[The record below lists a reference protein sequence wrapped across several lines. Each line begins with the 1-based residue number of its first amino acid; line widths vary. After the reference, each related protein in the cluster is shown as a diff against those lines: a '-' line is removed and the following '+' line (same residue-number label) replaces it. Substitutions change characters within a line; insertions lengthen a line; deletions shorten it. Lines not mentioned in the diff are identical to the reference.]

1 MTEFP
6 NNLRNIRKNHP
17 NKTLRSG
24 EEVARL
30 MNLSKQ
36 YYYDLET
43 GRNGARLNIDHL
55 NQLTKI
61 FNVSS
66 DEILGSQ
73 QIINESNEPKKPK
86 DLVKFLEQTE
96 VMFDG
101 ETYELNDEDR
111 EKLKAAFE
119 FVFWHAKQ
127 KNKRKKS

>member
-1 MTEFP
+1 MDFP
-6 NNLRNIRKNHP
+6 NNLRKIRTNHA
-17 NKTLRSG
+17 NKQLRSG
-24 EEVARL
+24 NRIAEL
-30 MNLSKQ
+30 MDISPQ

-43 GRNGARLNIDHL
+43 GRGGKRLNIEHL
-55 NQLTKI
+55 NKLTKI
-61 FNVSS
+61 FDVTA
-66 DEILGSQ
+66 DEIMGDSPLPST
-73 QIINESNEPKKPK
+73 SDDPKKPK